1 MTITELNAAF
11 TNIVT
16 YLKSEGHKVGGH
28 RFVAEDGHA
37 VNKLKDHRDIWLV
50 IVMPSTTFSGQ
61 PDQYIGHDTIM
72 LFVLEKDVAGQTDEK
87 ELQQYQRTEDVLKA
101 TIDYI
106 AEEQSEGCSP
116 FDRFDP
122 ASTTI
127 DPEWRTFGG
136 WNGWSMTL
144 SY

>member
-1 MTITELNAAF
+1 MTITELNTAF
-11 TNIVT
+11 QNIVT

-28 RFVAEDGHA
+28 QLVAEDGHA
-37 VNKLKDHRDIWLV
+37 VNKLKDHRDIWIIV
-50 IVMPSTTFSGQ
+50 VMPSTTYSGQ
-61 PDQYIGHDTIM
+61 SDQQIAHDTLM
-72 LFVLEKDVAGQTDEK
+72 LFVLEKDVSGQTNEK
-87 ELQQYQRTEDVLKA
+87 ELQQYQRTEDVLQA

-106 AEEQSEGCSP
+106 SDQQSEGCSP

-122 ASTTI
+122 ASITI
-127 DPEWRTFGG
+127 DPEYRIFGG